1 MKKFTLLFSIATL
14 LAITTV
20 FSQTLAERQT
30 ITVDYDQGALTLLE
44 AELRQDFETNQRS
57 AFELAA
63 QNGWEIEMQ
72 LPDGGSALLVGV
84 YDDGTPKYYTT
95 DNREGG
101 ITTRTDRVHT
111 GGAAGLDLNG
121 ENMIG
126 GIWDGG
132 RVRETHNLLVG
143 RVTQMDNSGSIS
155 DHSSHVAGTM
165 IGSGSVLGGQAKGMA
180 PEAELSAYDF
190 NQDESEMAN
199 AAATGLL
206 VSNHSYGIPAGNSPL
221 WYIGYYDSNARNID
235 RIVYEAPFYLPI
247 CSAGNDRQSG
257 TNNGDGGYDY
267 LTDKSVA
274 KNNIVVAAVNEVLN
288 YTGPGSVNMSSFSSW
303 GPTDDGRI
311 KPDISAKGVNML
323 SSWGSSNSTYNN
335 LQGTSMATPNVSGS
349 LLLLQQHYNDL
360 NGEFMLASTLRALAL
375 HTADEAGST
384 PGPDYRFG
392 WGLMNTERA
401 AAVISDNT
409 SESMIITETLNAND
423 LYTFTFKS
431 DGTQDIAATI
441 AWTDPAGEVLQG
453 GNNDVATPSL
463 VNDLDLRISQDG
475 GATFMPWILNVA
487 TPTAGATTGDNVVDN
502 IEKIEINA
510 PAAGEYIVRVSHKG
524 QSLMNDSQ
532 VFSMILTGIQNE
544 SFVVST
550 TNGNVLLCSELG
562 PDAIFNIDVAFDAGV
577 SDTVALTFDAAPAGT
592 TATIVP
598 ASISTTGTA
607 VLTVTGVDALAEGSY
622 PIVITA
628 TGATETIDLFVSLEI
643 TEDILVGA
651 VALDSPSPNSQNR
664 PIDGLELEWESTF
677 NASLGYEFEVAL
689 DDAFATIV
697 FTGIIP
703 DLSTTLNGLT
713 YDTEYFWR
721 VRGLGDCSEGVFDE
735 ERRFVTESEL
745 GIGDNEIVGLVLYPN
760 PASSIVTIESPVT
773 TLETIT
779 VYSITGRQ
787 LLYKE
792 ISENQTTLDVSGLAT
807 GTYFVRATSSNAST
821 VVQILKN

>member
-1 MKKFTLLFSIATL
+1 
-14 LAITTV
+14 
-20 FSQTLAERQT
+20 
-30 ITVDYDQGALTLLE
+30 
-44 AELRQDFETNQRS
+44 
-57 AFELAA
+57 
-63 QNGWEIEMQ
+63 
-72 LPDGGSALLVGV
+72 
-84 YDDGTPKYYTT
+84 
-95 DNREGG
+95 
-101 ITTRTDRVHT
+101 
-111 GGAAGLDLNG
+111 
-121 ENMIG
+121 
-126 GIWDGG
+126 
-132 RVRETHNLLVG
+132 
-143 RVTQMDNSGSIS
+143 
-155 DHSSHVAGTM
+155 
-165 IGSGSVLGGQAKGMA
+165 
-180 PEAELSAYDF
+180 
-190 NQDESEMAN
+190 
-199 AAATGLL
+199 
-206 VSNHSYGIPAGNSPL
+206 
-221 WYIGYYDSNARNID
+221 
-235 RIVYEAPFYLPI
+235 
-247 CSAGNDRQSG
+247 
-257 TNNGDGGYDY
+257 
-267 LTDKSVA
+267 
-274 KNNIVVAAVNEVLN
+274 
-288 YTGPGSVNMSSFSSW
+288 MSSFSSW